1 VVSGAIHVM
10 ALVVP
15 GLQPVFRTDHDWTAM
30 EVAVTVGLSLLP
42 VPAIEIAK
50 LIGLGRPKA
59 PAAA

>member
-1 VVSGAIHVM
+1 
-10 ALVVP
+10 
-15 GLQPVFRTDHDWTAM
+15 VFRTDHFWTFT

-59 PAAA
+59 PTAA